1 MKQLEVKSFFWYL
14 IPFIFKSILPLV
26 TLPILTY
33 FISVNDFGRYAL
45 AAIYG
50 VFCSGLINLG
60 LSSVFERNFFELCPR
75 KRKDVLFTIFVF
87 VLFNYSGISIFT
99 FHFSEKIAS
108 GIFQQNQLK
117 DLLLVTFTF
126 QSFKS
131 FNQYF
136 LTYLKNY
143 ENAQKYTYFSI
154 LESLLSTGL
163 ALIFVVYAS
172 MGIYGFILGQSI
184 GVFVVFILTF
194 IYLFFPFKNR
204 FDLNLLKS
212 QLSLSLPLTPRIFF
226 GVINTQFDRYM
237 LGLLGAVG
245 GVGVYD
251 IGQKLANTTFTFM
264 TALQNVFSPQ
274 VYKKLFSD
282 DLHLRNSVGVYL
294 TPFFYLSVFMC
305 LVVGVFSYEFLYLLT
320 PEEFHDAAPIVSI
333 LSLLYGFYFFGKQP
347 QLLFA
352 KKTALISLV
361 SLVTI
366 GLNITLN
373 LPMIHYFGEIGAA
386 CATTIAGVISTGI
399 SFYYGQ
405 KFAPIRYEKSVYLI
419 LLYFVISILITLY
432 MMNIDFN
439 YKLLLAFKLV
449 ILIIFLIIGWM
460 SEIFNFNMLKQ
471 ILRLKS
477 IN

>member
-1 MKQLEVKSFFWYL
+1 MSKQVTNFFWYL
-14 IPFIFKSILPLV
+14 IQYSFKNLIPILILPIV
-26 TLPILTY
+26 TE
-33 FISVNDFGRYAL
+33 FISVKDFGMYAL
-45 AAIYG
+45 ATIYG

-87 VLFNYSGISIFT
+87 ILFNYLGMAIFT
-99 FHFSEKIAS
+99 FHFSDEIAS

-117 DLLLVTFTF
+117 DFLLITLTF

-136 LTYLKNY
+136 LSYLKNY
-143 ENAQKYTYFSI
+143 ENAKKHTYISI
-154 LESLLSTGL
+154 FESLLSTGL

-172 MGIYGFILGQSI
+172 MGIYGFIFGQSI
-184 GVFVVFILTF
+184 GVFVVFTLTF
-194 IYLFFPFKNR
+194 IYLFFPFQNR
-204 FDLNLLKS
+204 FDLNLLKA

-264 TALQNVFSPQ
+264 TALQNIFSPQ
-274 VYKKLFSD
+274 VYKKFFSD
-282 DLHLRNSVGVYL
+282 DPHFRNSVGVYL
-294 TPFFYLSVFMC
+294 TPFFYLSVFVC
-305 LVVGVFSYEFLYLLT
+305 LVLGVFSYEFLYLLT

-333 LSLLYGFYFFGKQP
+333 LSLLYGFYFFAKQP

-352 KKTALISLV
+352 KKTALISLIT
-361 SLVTI
+361 LLTI
-366 GLNITLN
+366 GLNIALN
-373 LPMIHYFGEIGAA
+373 LPMIYYFGEIGAA
-386 CATTIAGVISTGI
+386 CATATAGVISTGI

-405 KFAPIRYEKSVYLI
+405 KYTPIRYEKEVYLI
-419 LLYFVISILITLY
+419 LLYFIIAIVGSLFLSSLNTPYQTIIIIKCL
-432 MMNIDFN
+432 F
-439 YKLLLAFKLV
+439 
-449 ILIIFLIIGWM
+449 IIFYVYAGWQLGILNIKLIDKL
-460 SEIFNFNMLKQ
+460 NKNLNQ
-471 ILRLKS
+471 
-477 IN
+477 

>member
-1 MKQLEVKSFFWYL
+1 ML
-14 IPFIFKSILPLV
+14 I
-26 TLPILTY
+26 
-33 FISVNDFGRYAL
+33 
-45 AAIYG
+45 
-50 VFCSGLINLG
+50 
-60 LSSVFERNFFELCPR
+60 
-75 KRKDVLFTIFVF
+75 
-87 VLFNYSGISIFT
+87 
-99 FHFSEKIAS
+99 
-108 GIFQQNQLK
+108 
-117 DLLLVTFTF
+117 TFTF

-143 ENAQKYTYFSI
+143 ENAKKHTYVSI

-184 GVFVVFILTF
+184 GVFVVFVLTF
-194 IYLFFPFKNR
+194 IYLYFPFQNR
-204 FDLNLLKS
+204 FDFNLLKS

-251 IGQKLANTTFTFM
+251 IGQKLANITFTFM

-282 DLHLRNSVGVYL
+282 DLNLRNSVGVYL
-294 TPFFYLSVFMC
+294 TPFFYLSIFMC
-305 LVVGVFSYEFLYLLT
+305 LFVGVFSYEFLYVLT

-352 KKTALISLV
+352 KKTALISLITI
-361 SLVTI
+361 VTI
-366 GLNITLN
+366 GLNIALN
-373 LPMIHYFGEIGAA
+373 LPMIHYFGVIGAA

-399 SFYYGQ
+399 SFYFGQ
-405 KFAPIRYEKSVYLI
+405 KFAPIMYEKRVFLM
-419 LLYFVISILITLY
+419 LFYFIISIFFILY
-432 MMNIDFN
+432 ISSLDID
-439 YKLLLAFKLV
+439 YKLLLVFKLIV
-449 ILIIFLIIGWM
+449 LIIYLIIGWI
-460 SEIFNFNMLKQ
+460 SEIFNFNMINQ
-471 ILRLKS
+471 IIKLNHLIK
-477 IN
+477 